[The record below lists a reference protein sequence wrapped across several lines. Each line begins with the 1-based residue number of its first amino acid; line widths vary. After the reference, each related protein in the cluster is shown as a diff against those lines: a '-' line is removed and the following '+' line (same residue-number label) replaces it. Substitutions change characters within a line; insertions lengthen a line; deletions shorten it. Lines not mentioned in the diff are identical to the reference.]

1 VGAAARPPS
10 GNCGLAGRPRGETA
24 AVRQSGAAAVGTSWP
39 FVRERP
45 KGESVWPAL
54 TVQPSGEWLTGPAR
68 ITLRSVELRPT
79 STKGSQVL
87 QGRLAT
93 LVLERQR
100 LRESNASA
108 FMLEQNRID
117 IVQTQL
123 ELSEAFLSE
132 HLEPRV
138 A

>member
-1 VGAAARPPS
+1 LGSIRK
-10 GNCGLAGRPRGETA
+10 GRLRA
-24 AVRQSGAAAVGTSWP
+24 
-39 FVRERP
+39 
-45 KGESVWPAL
+45 AL
-54 TVQPSGEWLTGPAR
+54 TVQPSGEWLPGLAR
-68 ITLRSVELRPT
+68 ITIRSVELRPT
-79 STKGSQVL
+79 STKRSKVL
-87 QGRLAT
+87 QGRLST

>member
-1 VGAAARPPS
+1 MVCAA
-10 GNCGLAGRPRGETA
+10 
-24 AVRQSGAAAVGTSWP
+24 
-39 FVRERP
+39 
-45 KGESVWPAL
+45 ES
-54 TVQPSGEWLTGPAR
+54 R
-68 ITLRSVELRPT
+68 TLRCVGLRPT
-79 STKGSQVL
+79 STKRSKAL

>member
-1 VGAAARPPS
+1 
-10 GNCGLAGRPRGETA
+10 
-24 AVRQSGAAAVGTSWP
+24 
-39 FVRERP
+39 
-45 KGESVWPAL
+45 L
-54 TVQPSGEWLTGPAR
+54 TVQPSGEWLAGLAR
-68 ITLRSVELRPT
+68 ITIRSVELRAT
-79 STKGSQVL
+79 STKRSKVL
-87 QGRLAT
+87 QGRLST

-123 ELSEAFLSE
+123 ERSEALLSE
-132 HLEPRV
+132 HLEPCV

>member
-1 VGAAARPPS
+1 
-10 GNCGLAGRPRGETA
+10 
-24 AVRQSGAAAVGTSWP
+24 
-39 FVRERP
+39 
-45 KGESVWPAL
+45 
-54 TVQPSGEWLTGPAR
+54 
-68 ITLRSVELRPT
+68 VELRPT
-79 STKGSQVL
+79 STKRSKAL

-93 LVLERQR
+93 LVLERQC

>member
-1 VGAAARPPS
+1 
-10 GNCGLAGRPRGETA
+10 
-24 AVRQSGAAAVGTSWP
+24 
-39 FVRERP
+39 
-45 KGESVWPAL
+45 
-54 TVQPSGEWLTGPAR
+54 LTGPAR

-87 QGRLAT
+87 QGRLAA

>member
-1 VGAAARPPS
+1 MGAAARPPS
-10 GNCGLAGRPRGETA
+10 GNRGLARRPRGETA

-45 KGESVWPAL
+45 KGESVWAAL
-54 TVQPSGEWLTGPAR
+54 AVQPSGEWLTGPAR
-68 ITLRSVELRPT
+68 RTLRSVELRPT

-87 QGRLAT
+87 QGRLAA